1 MGLRTHN
8 QGIVWIRY
16 VAFSIEI
23 LGLYFKTIGS
33 LLSTS
38 AFFLSAAVLV
48 AALAVVA
55 YRLHAR
61 QSQLEVQA

>member
-1 MGLRTHN
+1 
-8 QGIVWIRY
+8 VWIGY

-61 QSQLEVQA
+61 QGGTEVQA